1 MGRGWPR
8 VMAGLLAVAAAN
20 GALAAQVPGA
30 PVLQNAFGNPGLVVA
45 ANFGGGSG
53 QSYYGAA
60 AAWGIGTEGRLS
72 ISGGAGAQHRNGSTR
87 GAYGARVAAR
97 IWSTRGG
104 ALGVGGF
111 AGFGGA
117 PRTRTGTLVTNP
129 AVMMIPA
136 GVSVGYRRALGTKRG
151 MSAYLSPF
159 YRWVRA
165 DGGAVVSGGA
175 MRISGGLDFSFSPS
189 WGVTVGGDLGGA
201 GGSTAAGGQKSSG
214 ALGAAIS
221 FVPRGRR

>member
-1 MGRGWPR
+1 MAGGWPK
-8 VMAGLLAVAAAN
+8 VMAGLAVVAAAH
-20 GALAAQVPGA
+20 GELAAQVPGA
-30 PVLQNAFGNPGLVVA
+30 PVLQNAFSNPGLIVT
-45 ANFGGGSG
+45 ANFGSGSG

-60 AAWGIGTEGRLS
+60 AAWGMGTSGTLS
-72 ISGGAGAQHRNGSTR
+72 ISGAAGAQHGNGATR

-97 IWSTRGG
+97 LWSTKGG

-117 PRTRTGTLVTNP
+117 PRTRTGTIVTNP

-136 GVSVGYRRALGTKRG
+136 GLSVGYRRAMGTKRG

-165 DGGAVVSGGA
+165 DSGAVVSSGA

-189 WGVTVGGDLGGA
+189 LGVTVGGDLGGA
-201 GGSTAAGGQKSSG
+201 GGSSGGGKKSSG
-214 ALGAAIS
+214 SLGAAIS
-221 FVPRGRR
+221 FVPGGRR